1 MKQRF
6 GGLLCLLLGS
16 VLLAGGVLG
25 AGDAGAASVVPQC
38 GELQVGATQ
47 LCPTGSIVIIE
58 NTTGTGLGVPSGG
71 WTVTLTSTNCNLPGN
86 VPSETVV
93 PDGGPAATVSG
104 LFQNTGGP
112 VPTPCSYLLAETA
125 VPSYTAT
132 FEPPG
137 PYILPQTSES
147 SVRVA
152 LHNVGF
158 IPATPTP
165 TATPTATPAATPT
178 ATPRATAS
186 ATPSPAPSPTT
197 AGNGSGGTLPFTGS
211 GHLLAQVVIGLGLLL
226 LGVFLLLTGRRTRR
240 V

>member
-16 VLLAGGVLG
+16 VLLTGGVLG
-25 AGDAGAASVVPQC
+25 AGDAGAGSVMPQC
-38 GELQVGATQ
+38 GGLQVGLPQ
-47 LCPTGSIVIIE
+47 PCPTGSIVITE

-71 WTVTLTSTNCNLPGN
+71 WTVTLTSSNCRLPG
-86 VPSETVV
+86 TVSKITVQV
-93 PDGGPAATVSG
+93 PDGGPATVSG
-104 LFQNTGGP
+104 LFQNVGGFD
-112 VPTPCSYLLAETA
+112 TTACRYLLAETP
-125 VPSYTAT
+125 VPSYTGT
-132 FEPPG
+132 FEPVG
-137 PYILPQTSES
+137 PYTLPQSSES
-147 SVRVA
+147 SARVV

-165 TATPTATPAATPT
+165 TATPTATPAATP
-178 ATPRATAS
+178 RATAS
-186 ATPSPAPSPTT
+186 AAPSPAPSPTT